1 MSISPCRFEL
11 VKGGILGLTEL
22 GGEVRTSPPT
32 SLNRDISK
40 NSWRILTKFSEDF
53 TGDQV
58 AHFRYFPACPRQ
70 IGPPLTLSACP
81 QFACTLSNREFS
93 WISPAPEAPNPIN
106 IQWFSIDMNAKCDQ
120 KLSAII
126 LAHFPVNPD
135 QIYDGYVGFCR
146 FVLYLIR
153 KS

>member
-1 MSISPCRFEL
+1 M
-11 VKGGILGLTEL
+11 
-22 GGEVRTSPPT
+22 RTSPPT

-40 NSWRILTKFSEDF
+40 NSWRILTKFSVDF

-58 AHFRYFPACPRQ
+58 AHFRCFPACPRQ
-70 IGPPLTLSACP
+70 TGPPLTLSACP
-81 QFACTLSNREFS
+81 QSACTLSNRGFYRNS
-93 WISPAPEAPNPIN
+93 LAPEAPNPIN
-106 IQWFSIDMNAKCDQ
+106 IQWFSIGMSAKCDQ

-126 LAHFPVNPD
+126 LAYFPVNPN